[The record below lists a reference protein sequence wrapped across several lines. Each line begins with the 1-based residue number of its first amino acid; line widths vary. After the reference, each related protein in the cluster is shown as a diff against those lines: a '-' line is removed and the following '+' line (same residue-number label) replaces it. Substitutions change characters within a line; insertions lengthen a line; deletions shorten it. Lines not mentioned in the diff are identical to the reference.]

1 MKLPKNIIHPKG
13 AELSVEDAQFNENLL
28 LATDEMDAEIN
39 RSVLPRL
46 KSEYGITS
54 ADDDHDDVDLVWVC
68 GGLLSLSW
76 NFDFGLKKED
86 FKKESDYDFAIADK
100 WEQYFHKSE
109 EQAIVNM
116 IGDSLMDGWLFD

>member
-46 KSEYGITS
+46 KSDILDLFEGIATNTLSERDIQFYDKS
-54 ADDDHDDVDLVWVC
+54 AATVMLVSGGYPNKYEKCENERWV
-68 GGLLSLSW
+68 L
-76 NFDFGLKKED
+76 
-86 FKKESDYDFAIADK
+86 
-100 WEQYFHKSE
+100 
-109 EQAIVNM
+109 QAPKVRTNQ
-116 IGDSLMDGWLFD
+116 IGAELHTYI